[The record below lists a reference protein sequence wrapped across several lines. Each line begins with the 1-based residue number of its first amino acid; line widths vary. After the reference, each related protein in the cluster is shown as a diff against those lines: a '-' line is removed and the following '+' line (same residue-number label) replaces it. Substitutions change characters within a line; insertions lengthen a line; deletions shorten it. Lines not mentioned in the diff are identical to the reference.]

1 MPTLSV
7 IIITKNEAHDIADCL
22 ESVRWAD
29 EIIVVD
35 SGSTDSTVS
44 ICQAY
49 TDKVTVTNWEGFGVQ
64 KNRALAMATCDWVLS
79 IDADERVTPE
89 LKMAMQNAI
98 NTSRKTVAFSLPRLS
113 SYCGKMIRFGDWR
126 NDRVLRLFKR
136 DTAHFSDSK
145 VHESLQVSG
154 PVESLRTPLIH
165 YAFRDRHEVIAKMQQ
180 YSTLGAIQH
189 FQAGKRA
196 SHSTA
201 IWHGAW
207 TFIRGYI
214 LRCGFLDGAAG
225 LQLALSN
232 AKGCYYRYAKL
243 AMMK

>member
-1 MPTLSV
+1 MTTLSV

-35 SGSTDSTVS
+35 SGSTDDTVA

-49 TDKVTVTNWEGFGVQ
+49 TDKVKVTDWQGFGVQ

-79 IDADERVTPE
+79 IDADERVTPQ
-89 LKMAMQNAI
+89 LKLAIQNAI
-98 NTSRKTVAFSLPRLS
+98 EASSQTVAFSLPRLS
-113 SYCGKMIRFGDWR
+113 SYCGKVIRYGDWR
-126 NDRVLRLFKR
+126 NDRVVRLFKR
-136 DTAHFSDSK
+136 NTAQFSDSK

-154 PVESLRTPLIH
+154 SIAALHTPLIH
-165 YAFRDRHEVIAKMQQ
+165 YAFKDRAEVIAKMQQ

-196 SHSTA
+196 SQSTA
-201 IWHGAW
+201 LWHGAW

-232 AKGCYYRYAKL
+232 AKGCYYRYVKL